1 MSQNRKLSVPADNPL
16 YWQPEGPAMA
26 GAGDDQTSRLTVEE
40 IGDLEPSI
48 TTEVVQS
55 LLNIE
60 KLAGKQGS
68 TKAKTKR
75 GLGSS
80 LRRSGSPPPQQYK
93 PTGDLIYFILD
104 YSAVASAEGPRGWR
118 MNITQLHSPGVTR
131 PQDHSRRLP
140 PR

>member
-1 MSQNRKLSVPADNPL
+1 MSQNRKLSVPADNPQYFSL
-16 YWQPEGPAMA
+16 SADWPVATAMA
-26 GAGDDQTSRLTVEE
+26 GAGAGGDHSRTSRLTVEE

-60 KLAGKQGS
+60 KLAGKQGT

-80 LRRSGSPPPQQYK
+80 LKR
-93 PTGDLIYFILD
+93 
-104 YSAVASAEGPRGWR
+104 
-118 MNITQLHSPGVTR
+118 
-131 PQDHSRRLP
+131 
-140 PR
+140 

>member
-1 MSQNRKLSVPADNPL
+1 MSQNRKLSVPAHNPQYFSL
-16 YWQPEGPAMA
+16 TDWPESQAMAGA

-80 LRRSGSPPPQQYK
+80 LRRSASLSSPQHDKTEISFIIFQTVQQW
-93 PTGDLIYFILD
+93 PEERVL
-104 YSAVASAEGPRGWR
+104 RG
-118 MNITQLHSPGVTR
+118 GE
-131 PQDHSRRLP
+131 
-140 PR
+140 

>member
-1 MSQNRKLSVPADNPL
+1 
-16 YWQPEGPAMA
+16 MA
-26 GAGDDQTSRLTVEE
+26 GAGDDQTSRLTLEE

-80 LRRSGSPPPQQYK
+80 LRRSGSPLLHLNNINRPE
-93 PTGDLIYFILD
+93 ISFILF
-104 YSAVASAEGPRGWR
+104 
-118 MNITQLHSPGVTR
+118 
-131 PQDHSRRLP
+131 
-140 PR
+140 

>member
-1 MSQNRKLSVPADNPL
+1 MSQNRKLSIPADNPQYFSL
-16 YWQPEGPAMA
+16 SGDWPVAAAMA
-26 GAGDDQTSRLTVEE
+26 GAGEDQQTSRLTVEE

-80 LRRSGSPPPQQYK
+80 LKR
-93 PTGDLIYFILD
+93 
-104 YSAVASAEGPRGWR
+104 
-118 MNITQLHSPGVTR
+118 
-131 PQDHSRRLP
+131 
-140 PR
+140 

>member
-1 MSQNRKLSVPADNPL
+1 
-16 YWQPEGPAMA
+16 MA

-80 LRRSGSPPPQQYK
+80 LRRSGSPLLHLNNINRPE
-93 PTGDLIYFILD
+93 ISFILF
-104 YSAVASAEGPRGWR
+104 
-118 MNITQLHSPGVTR
+118 
-131 PQDHSRRLP
+131 
-140 PR
+140 

>member
-1 MSQNRKLSVPADNPL
+1 MSQNRKLSVPADNPQYFSL
-16 YWQPEGPAMA
+16 SPDWPVAAAMA
-26 GAGDDQTSRLTVEE
+26 GAGGEHSHTSRLTVEE

-80 LRRSGSPPPQQYK
+80 LRR
-93 PTGDLIYFILD
+93 
-104 YSAVASAEGPRGWR
+104 
-118 MNITQLHSPGVTR
+118 
-131 PQDHSRRLP
+131 
-140 PR
+140 